1 MDPRSKISTVG
12 AGLRPAR
19 CHRAA
24 SRSPSPNLCASRRQ
38 SNPRATEQETSH
50 IPVASPPF
58 RNAGVSPALLTF
70 LQDGSPLLQRG
81 SWTCL
86 PQADFSAAKKRCP
99 PRKGFSPGIFRTRVL
114 KTVLSLLTL
123 ASTITVPTSAQSL
136 PETVEAIDKARI
148 TTRIL
153 FITAHP
159 DDEWA
164 SLLTYLARGLDADVA
179 LLTIT
184 RGQGGQNAIGPEQ
197 GAELGVIRT
206 EELLAADKHYGV
218 RQFFT
223 RAMDT
228 GYVKTPEQ
236 ARKIWG
242 GVALEDMVRVIRT
255 FRPQVVINGWGGV
268 HGGHGHHQESG
279 ILTPQAIAA
288 AADPKMFPEQIAEG
302 LPAWKVTLDLRPA
315 RDPNVAGA
323 IPIPINDVSPL
334 WGKSYVDM
342 GMEGHAQH
350 RSQGTPSFFG
360 NPFFRRPV
368 SLVRENEKGD
378 VAGSFDAKLL
388 AEPNAS
394 LADRFPRLSN
404 RGSLEAIDFGLAL
417 AKMDVL
423 KLDRTSA
430 AATLVN
436 LAVGLRNLR
445 KEIES
450 QSGSEAEAGK
460 SELDRLTEKIDRA
473 LAEVVALPIDVQADR
488 HEIVAGESFSVNV
501 NFLGQGAVPVKWIVD
516 ESSLLVP
523 KGWKVEIDKSGGD
536 KNYKFKV
543 EIPGHATP
551 PSSPGD
557 VILPYPPPLVRF
569 APRVTAD
576 IYTYAFPVE
585 RTVESMKATT
595 TGIDTYPL
603 ELVPAVT
610 LTPDPQQ
617 IMVPAERASQPLTLL
632 TRVRYHGTKAA
643 KVSVGLDAPT
653 GWQFQPI
660 VPLDF
665 SGAGDQ
671 LIRFN
676 VTPPAHIAPGAYPL
690 HPFAQLDDEKFTSSL
705 EPIPSLPT
713 RDWSQPADVTVHV
726 LNLIVPAHLRIGYIA
741 ASNDP
746 IPDTLRQIGIQVD
759 ILDEVALAFED
770 LSRYDAIV
778 VGIRA
783 YDLRPDLMRS
793 NRRLLDYVQ
802 QGGSLV
808 VQYQRDPQ
816 WVSAMPYTA
825 AMPGQT
831 SRVTDANSP
840 VHFLAPDNPLVNSP
854 NKITLSDFEG
864 WDQERGLYF
873 LGTFDSHYQPVL
885 GLTDPGEPE
894 TNGSLVYARYGEGVY
909 IYTGL
914 SFFRELPAG
923 VPGAYRLF
931 VNLLSQTQHA
941 QAHD

>member
-1 MDPRSKISTVG
+1 MAIRGGRLMSVF
-12 AGLRPAR
+12 L
-19 CHRAA
+19 
-24 SRSPSPNLCASRRQ
+24 SRSARI
-38 SNPRATEQETSH
+38 PR
-50 IPVASPPF
+50 
-58 RNAGVSPALLTF
+58 LLTF
-70 LQDGSPLLQRG
+70 SSGGSLLLQQG
-81 SWTCL
+81 EL
-86 PQADFSAAKKRCP
+86 GFSPAKKRCLTG
-99 PRKGFSPGIFRTRVL
+99 KGFSPGIFRTRIL
-114 KTVLSLLTL
+114 RTVLTLITL
-123 ASTITVPTSAQSL
+123 ATTITISASAQSL
-136 PETVEAIDKARI
+136 PETVEAINRARV

-164 SLLTYLARGLDADVA
+164 SLLTYLSRGLNADVA

-228 GYVKTPEQ
+228 GYVKTSEQ
-236 ARKIWG
+236 AQKIWG

-255 FRPQVVINGWGGV
+255 FRPQVVINGWAGV
-268 HGGHGHHQESG
+268 HGGHGHHQQSG

-315 RDPNVAGA
+315 RDPNIAGA
-323 IPIPINDVSPL
+323 VPIPINDVSPL

-378 VAGSFDAKLL
+378 PAGSLEPKLL
-388 AEPNAS
+388 AESLGS
-394 LADRFPRLSN
+394 LAEAFPLYREMLEPSLN
-404 RGSLEAIDFGLAL
+404 QTSAHLEAARGAALALNRSATAKGLA
-417 AKMDVL
+417 D
-423 KLDRTSA
+423 A
-430 AATLVN
+430 A
-436 LAVGLRNLR
+436 R
-445 KEIES
+445 EIEKLRAQVS
-450 QSGSEAEAGK
+450 KQNENGSAQLLW
-460 SELDRLTEKIDRA
+460 ELERVTETIDLA
-473 LAEVVALPIDVQADR
+473 LHDDIALPMIVEADR
-488 HEIVAGESFSVNV
+488 HELVAGEEFSVDV
-501 NFLGQGAVPVKWIVD
+501 SLLGKPAVPVKYTVD
-516 ESSLLVP
+516 PSSLLVP
-523 KGWKVEIDKSGGD
+523 KGWNVTIDKGAADKAEGNKGEGD

-543 EIPGHATP
+543 EIPARATP
-551 PSSPGD
+551 PRSPGD
-557 VILPYPPPLVRF
+557 VILPYPPLVRIAPKIEIDDYTF
-569 APRVTAD
+569 AFAQ
-576 IYTYAFPVE
+576 
-585 RTVESMKATT
+585 TVESMKATT

-603 ELVPAVT
+603 EFVPAVT

-617 IMVPAERASQPLTLL
+617 IMVPAERASQPVTLVA
-632 TRVRYHGTKAA
+632 RVRYHGA
-643 KVSVGLDAPT
+643 KSEEVRVGVDVPS
-653 GWQFQPI
+653 GWQVLPAGLFYVAGDGLI
-660 VPLDF
+660 HLSF

-671 LIRFN
+671 LIRFS
-676 VTPPAHIAPGAYPL
+676 VTPSANVAPGAYPL
-690 HPFAQLDDEKFTSSL
+690 HPFAQLDGQKFTTSL
-705 EPIPSLPT
+705 EPIPALPT
-713 RDWSQPADVTVHV
+713 RDWSEPSDVTVHV
-726 LNLIVPAHLRIGYIA
+726 LNLTVPAHLRVGYVA

-759 ILDEVALAFED
+759 VLDEVALAFED

-793 NRRLLDYVQ
+793 NRRLLDYIQ

-825 AMPGQT
+825 TMPGQT

-840 VHFLAPDNPLVNSP
+840 VHFLAPDNPLLNSP
-854 NKITLSDFEG
+854 NKITLADFEG

-894 TNGSLVYARYGEGVY
+894 TNGSLVYARYGKGVY

-941 QAHD
+941 APHD

>member
-1 MDPRSKISTVG
+1 MGCGWKLFHT
-12 AGLRPAR
+12 
-19 CHRAA
+19 
-24 SRSPSPNLCASRRQ
+24 PNLCRSELQLRHN
-38 SNPRATEQETSH
+38 S
-50 IPVASPPF
+50 SPPSGSSAPEVRLF
-58 RNAGVSPALLTF
+58 EFPLAALSAIGHTPNLCGSDLQVRHKRRPLSGALAPEAPA
-70 LQDGSPLLQRG
+70 RR
-81 SWTCL
+81 
-86 PQADFSAAKKRCP
+86 AKSRSRIVK
-99 PRKGFSPGIFRTRVL
+99 
-114 KTVLSLLTL
+114 TL
-123 ASTITVPTSAQSL
+123 AAAISTIILAPAISAQSL
-136 PETVEAIDKARI
+136 PETVEAIDKAQVS
-148 TTRIL
+148 TRIL

-164 SLLTYLARGLDADVA
+164 SLLTYLSRGLNADVA

-242 GVALEDMVRVIRT
+242 DVALEDMVRVIRT

-302 LPAWKVTLDLRPA
+302 VPAWKVTLELRPA
-315 RDPNVAGA
+315 RDDNVAGA
-323 IPIPINDVSPL
+323 VPLPINDISPL

-378 VAGSFDAKLL
+378 AAGTFDAKLL
-388 AEPNAS
+388 AEPFGS
-394 LADRFPRLSN
+394 LAETFPSYREMLAPSLN
-404 RGSLEAIDFGLAL
+404 QTSAHLEAARTAALAL
-417 AKMDVL
+417 RRSD
-423 KLDRTSA
+423 
-430 AATLVN
+430 AATD
-436 LAVGLRNLR
+436 LAEAA
-445 KEIES
+445 KEISKLRDQVSKQNGNGSS
-450 QSGSEAEAGK
+450 QLLW
-460 SELDRLTEKIDRA
+460 ELERETKKIDLA
-473 LAEVVALPIDVQADR
+473 LNDDVALPMIVEADR
-488 HEIVAGESFSVNV
+488 HELVAGEEFSVDV
-501 NFLGQGAVPVKWIVD
+501 SFLGKPAVPVKYTVD
-516 ESSLLVP
+516 ASSLLVP
-523 KGWKVEIDKSGGD
+523 KEWDVKVDKSEGD

-543 EIPGHATP
+543 EIPARATP

-557 VILPYPPPLVRF
+557 VILPYPPPLVRIAPKIEIDDYSF
-569 APRVTAD
+569 AFAQ
-576 IYTYAFPVE
+576 
-585 RTVESMKATT
+585 TVESMKATT

-603 ELVPAVT
+603 ELIPAVT

-632 TRVRYHGTKAA
+632 TRVRYHGTKPA
-643 KVSVGLDAPT
+643 KVSVGLDAPK
-653 GWQFQPI
+653 GWQLQP
-660 VPLDF
+660 VAPLDF
-665 SGAGDQ
+665 SGAGDHPGDQ
-671 LIRFN
+671 LIRFSLTSSAN
-676 VTPPAHIAPGAYPL
+676 VAPGAYPL
-690 HPFAQLDDEKFTSSL
+690 HPFAQLDGQKFHTSL

-713 RDWSQPADVTVHV
+713 RDWSEPADVTVHV
-726 LNLIVPAHLRIGYIA
+726 MNLVAPAHLRVGYVA

-759 ILDEVALAFED
+759 MLDEVALAFED

-793 NRRLLDYVQ
+793 NRRLLDYVHE
-802 QGGSLV
+802 GGSLV

-816 WVSAMPYTA
+816 WVSAMPYPAT
-825 AMPGQT
+825 MPGQT

-840 VHFLAPDNPLVNSP
+840 VHFLAPDNPLLNSP
-854 NKITLSDFEG
+854 NKITLADFEG

-873 LGTFDSHYQPVL
+873 LGTLDSHYQPVL

-894 TNGSLVYARYGEGVY
+894 TNGSLVYARYGKGVY